1 MKNFVSTH
9 WGTYETSK
17 KNGKNIKIN
26 KWSKDPN
33 PSDFGLGFLKSATDD
48 LRINQPHIR
57 KEWLKDRDNR
67 KNLRGLDEFVAV
79 SWKEAIDI
87 TAFELKYK
95 KQFWQ

>member
-48 LRINQPHIR
+48 LRINQPYIR
-57 KEWLKDRDNR
+57 KDWLKNRDNR

-79 SWKEAIDI
+79 SWKEAI
-87 TAFELKYK
+87 
-95 KQFWQ
+95 

>member
-57 KEWLKDRDNR
+57 KEWLKDRGFPMNQYPQKTYPQHRQR
-67 KNLRGLDEFVAV
+67 KKLALMK
-79 SWKEAIDI
+79 S
-87 TAFELKYK
+87 
-95 KQFWQ
+95 